1 MADLQIRKM
10 TQEELGLALSWAA
23 LEGWNPGLHDAQTYF
38 FADPNGFLLAKLDG
52 KPIGCISAIKYSSD
66 FAFIGF
72 YLVKPEYR
80 GQGYGMQLWKAA
92 MSYLSGCNI
101 GLDGVAAQQENY
113 QKSGFKLAYANVRF
127 QGEVGLV
134 NSDKLSNLKGSL
146 VPLDT
151 LMLSS
156 LFTYE
161 KAFFPA
167 DRTAFIQAWVEQ
179 GDANVLAY
187 IDEGKVQ
194 GYGVIRQ
201 CQTGYKIAPLFADSA
216 EIARSLIT
224 ALTANL
230 PKGSEFFL
238 DVPGSHHDAMLLAKE
253 HAMEPVFETARM
265 YTQVRPELP
274 LNRIYGVTSFE
285 IG

>member
-10 TQEELGLALSWAA
+10 TQEELCLALSWAA

-38 FADPNGFLLAKLDG
+38 PADPNGFLLAELDG

-80 GQGYGMQLWKAA
+80 GQGYGMQLWQAA
-92 MSYLSGCNI
+92 MSYSSGCNI

-113 QKSGFKLAYANVRF
+113 QKSGFELAYANVRF

-146 VPLDT
+146 VPFDT

-179 GDANVLAY
+179 NDANVLAY

-238 DVPGSHHDAMLLAKE
+238 DVPGCHHDAMLLAKE

-265 YTQVRPELP
+265 YTQTRPELP